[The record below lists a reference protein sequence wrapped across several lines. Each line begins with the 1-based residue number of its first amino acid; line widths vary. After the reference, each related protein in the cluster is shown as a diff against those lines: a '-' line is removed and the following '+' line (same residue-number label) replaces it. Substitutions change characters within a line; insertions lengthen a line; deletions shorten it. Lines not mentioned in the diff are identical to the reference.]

1 MTPEMALADSEDK
14 RPLLQTL
21 ALVGVIA
28 SIAFFIFC
36 VYVAFTLCGYCLT
49 NPHNPSPNR
58 LPWEAHRSGYWEI
71 DGVYATVAFAGILTC
86 LFVYDFLR
94 IHQER
99 PFRGSLARSLLKTA
113 CFGSAL
119 VVLYEI
125 SLIFF
130 DPKNFNNRVT
140 NYEPNYA
147 LIKWVTNK
155 DLLIISF
162 FCLASLAFCGMLSN
176 WFHSKPASPK
186 RNVSRDWHAISG
198 I

>member
-1 MTPEMALADSEDK
+1 MASEMAFADSEDK
-14 RPLLQTL
+14 PSLLRRL

-28 SIAFFIFC
+28 SIAVFIFC

-71 DGVYATVAFAGILTC
+71 DGVYATIAFAGILTC
-86 LFVYDFLR
+86 FFVYDFLR

-99 PFRGSLARSLLKTA
+99 PFRRSLARSLLKTA
-113 CFGSAL
+113 YLASAL

-125 SLIFF
+125 SLIVF

-147 LIKWVTNK
+147 LIRWVTNK
-155 DLLIISF
+155 DLLIISL
-162 FCLASLAFCGMLSN
+162 FCLASFTICRILSS
-176 WFHSKPASPK
+176 WFHSKSPQ
-186 RNVSRDWHAISG
+186 RNVSRD
-198 I
+198 